1 MIPTPGHNATHVVF
15 YDRNTALLF
24 SGDFLMPGRLLI
36 DDDNAELASTKR
48 VASFVKD
55 RPVSHVLGGHIEF
68 DTAGET
74 FPWESQYHPHEHAL
88 EMTKDDVLALPT
100 AVSNF
105 KGFDTRSGKF
115 VLINSVH
122 NLIALAIAV
131 GLVLVALV
139 LGLILYIRRR
149 RRTRKWSSGP
159 LTGSS

>member
-1 MIPTPGHNATHVVF
+1 
-15 YDRNTALLF
+15 
-24 SGDFLMPGRLLI
+24 MPGRLLI

-68 DTAGET
+68 DTPERPFRGSPSIIPRARPG
-74 FPWESQYHPHEHAL
+74 
-88 EMTKDDVLALPT
+88 DDERRCARPADSRQQLQRLRHQ
-100 AVSNF
+100 
-105 KGFDTRSGKF
+105 KRQF

-149 RRTRKWSSGP
+149 RRTRKWASGP